1 MVTYQDLNLISSEL
15 EEIPQMAK
23 LCQETVNALLEANEC
38 CIRDNIVLSLLLFPT
53 DYNRARKQIIAKCA
67 SAERRLQDVRRSIIS
82 PEAIRAVSHISRIKK
97 LCASCEKINKTN
109 LQQGKKFS
117 CQIQEKYGQVSVKE
131 FRFELDQIGRIIEKL

>member
-1 MVTYQDLNLISSEL
+1 MVTYQDLNLISSEM
-15 EEIPQMAK
+15 EDIPQMIK
-23 LCQETVNALLEANEC
+23 LCQETVNALLETNEC
-38 CIRDNIVLSLLLFPT
+38 CTKGNVILSFLAPT
-53 DYNRARKQIIAKCA
+53 DYNRARNQIIVKCA

-97 LCASCEKINKTN
+97 LCDGCEKINKTN
-109 LQQGKKFS
+109 LLQGKKFC